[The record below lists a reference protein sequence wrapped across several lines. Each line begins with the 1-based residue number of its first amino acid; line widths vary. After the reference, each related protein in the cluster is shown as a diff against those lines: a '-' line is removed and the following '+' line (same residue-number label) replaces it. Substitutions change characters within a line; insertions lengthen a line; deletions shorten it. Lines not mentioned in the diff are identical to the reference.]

1 MFSTSFGGVIPQVF
15 RSWYQTAGVIPQIF
29 RSWYQ
34 TAGLILKLLWKAA
47 LAVAKASDFD
57 GWGCVGR
64 FWA

>member
-47 LAVAKASDFD
+47 LAVAKARDVD